1 MRTDQSRQ
9 LKKLR
14 ADLLDS
20 FEKQRV
26 SIQNLTPAQLSISR
40 QLQEIQSL
48 ITIIPRQHRILRHLI
63 PNETGSRQAQILE
76 ADPDTCRWIL
86 ESVNGDFEEYRQDI
100 RNDFMSWLRTGSDV
114 LHISGNPGAGKSTLM
129 KFIAG
134 SPKAQE
140 ELRAWA
146 GSRRLIFGQ
155 FYFWAA
161 GTEAQRT
168 LLGML
173 RALLYQV
180 LSQNP
185 GLIEHVFPRQWRQME
200 TSRFQPD
207 PTVESFQDFGSKQ
220 IQEAFDLLLKE
231 AYNSDH
237 RICFLIDGLD
247 EFEGDELDQEDLA
260 VRLKNWTTGGN
271 IKLVVSSRP
280 WDQFL
285 KTFTA
290 YPTLHLHKLNSFD
303 IRTHTI
309 RQLEQDRKICQIGL
323 DRMKKTIE
331 DIVEEVVS
339 QAQGIFLWAHLALT
353 TLRKD
358 IRRGYS
364 VDLLKAKL
372 QEYPSDLDG
381 LYDELRKPIEKS
393 PIDSK
398 LSNRMLLLAAAA
410 PKDFPLLAMAF
421 SWLPED
427 DKSELLDPSFP
438 PSTKCQPYPEQDVAE
453 RLKCVSERINGLTR
467 GLLELVTVEAPE
479 RGFTPQEVRFCHR
492 TARDYLVTNVKRYT
506 VLEDSWPNFHQS
518 DPYGRIYL
526 AELIYSRISES
537 PTVSMYLN
545 KPFCRIFSL
554 GTTRKFET
562 PMQPLLSPRVRPSR
576 SLCLET
582 NREETVS
589 FIQYAAYCGLSPFVL
604 SEVDK
609 NHGAYPRP
617 HGTSILLASMYPGP
631 GRGVHHGNYGLA
643 LELLQ
648 SYKNKADVVGVNVQ
662 VRDQD
667 QEMPVWVA
675 ALILGLG
682 YILYGFGSAMTSTGL
697 GELDIDHRVFRL
709 CRLLDGLGAELGQ
722 SLSVTVFVDP
732 MYMDLGDMDPEYHE
746 DRVEM
751 KAVQLV
757 EWAEA
762 LNSGSES
769 LQGNVME
776 ERDLLSAKNRVL
788 KDIPMMMRFM
798 PSAALSQ
805 SYTISRWTLY
815 STTGAVVREGSR
827 SYGLRVF

>member
-1 MRTDQSRQ
+1 
-9 LKKLR
+9 
-14 ADLLDS
+14 
-20 FEKQRV
+20 
-26 SIQNLTPAQLSISR
+26 
-40 QLQEIQSL
+40 
-48 ITIIPRQHRILRHLI
+48 
-63 PNETGSRQAQILE
+63 
-76 ADPDTCRWIL
+76 
-86 ESVNGDFEEYRQDI
+86 
-100 RNDFMSWLRTGSDV
+100 
-114 LHISGNPGAGKSTLM
+114 
-129 KFIAG
+129 
-134 SPKAQE
+134 
-140 ELRAWA
+140 
-146 GSRRLIFGQ
+146 
-155 FYFWAA
+155 
-161 GTEAQRT
+161 
-168 LLGML
+168 
-173 RALLYQV
+173 
-180 LSQNP
+180 
-185 GLIEHVFPRQWRQME
+185 ME
-200 TSRFQPD
+200 TSRFQSD
-207 PTVESFQDFGSKQ
+207 PAVENFQDFGSKQ

-231 AYNSDH
+231 VSNSDH

-260 VRLKNWTTGGN
+260 VRLKNWTIGGN

-290 YPTLHLHKLNSFD
+290 HPTLHLHKLNSFD
-303 IRTHTI
+303 IRTYTI

-479 RGFTPQEVRFCHR
+479 RGFAPQEVRFCHR

-506 VLEDSWPNFHQS
+506 VLKDSWPDFHQS

-526 AELIYSRISES
+526 AQLIYSRISES
-537 PTVSMYLN
+537 STVSMYLN
-545 KPFCRIFSL
+545 KPFCRNFSL

-562 PMQPLLSPRVRPSR
+562 PMQPLLSPRWLPSR
-576 SLCLET
+576 SLCLHT
-582 NREETVS
+582 NRQETVS
-589 FIQYAAYCGLSPFVL
+589 FLQYAAYCGLNPFVL

-617 HGTSILLASMYPGP
+617 HGTSIFLASMYPGQ
-631 GRGVHHGNYGLA
+631 GVYHGNYVLA
-643 LELLQ
+643 SELLQ
-648 SYKNKADVVGVNVQ
+648 SYRNKADLVGVNVQ
-662 VRDQD
+662 VRDEN

-675 ALILGLG
+675 ALILGLK
-682 YILYGFGSAMTSTGL
+682 YILRRFESAVTYTPPREL
-697 GELDIDHRVFRL
+697 GIDNRVFRL
-709 CRLLDGLGAELGQ
+709 CRLLDDLGAELGQ
-722 SLSVTVFVDP
+722 RLSVTVYVDP
-732 MYMDLGDMDPEYHE
+732 MYANLGDMDPEIYE
-746 DRVEM
+746 ERKEM
-751 KAVQLV
+751 RAVQLV

-762 LNSGSES
+762 LNSTCEMF
-769 LQGNVME
+769 QDVME
-776 ERDLLSAKNRVL
+776 ERNPHSAKKRVL
-788 KDIPMMMRFM
+788 KNIPFM
-798 PSAALSQ
+798 LTSMAPSAMAQ
-805 SYTISRWTLY
+805 SYMISRWTLY
-815 STTGAVVREGSR
+815 STTGAIVREGSQ
-827 SYGLRVF
+827 SYSLRVF